1 MTPATVIL
9 IITVIAGF
17 YMAWNI
23 GANDVANAMGT
34 SVGSGA
40 LTLTGAVIVAAVF
53 EFGGSVLVGA
63 NVTQTIK
70 SGIVD
75 TAVFLPDGR
84 FGVDGPRLF
93 VLGMVAALIAAGIW
107 LQIATMYGL
116 PVSTTHSIVGA
127 VVGFGI
133 TSAGFSAVRWPT
145 MVKITSSWII
155 SPIAGGVVAFLMFQ
169 YLRRTI
175 LADPDPVARVREH
188 SPYLVALV
196 AMILVLSFVYKGLKN
211 ILHNP
216 DWWTVAGSAAVV
228 ALAAGTGARLA
239 IARTAPA
246 TANPY
251 RYVERTFGWLQ
262 IITAS
267 FVAFAHGS
275 NDVAN
280 AVGPVAA
287 VVHVSR
293 TGTVTGAV
301 PVPEWLLM
309 LGGLGIV
316 VGLATWGY
324 KVIATIGGKITE
336 MAPSRGFSAE
346 FGAAATVLVFSL
358 LGLPIS
364 TTHTLVGAVIGVGLA
379 HGIGALNLRVIRN
392 VVNSWI
398 VTVPAAA
405 VMASVIFLALRA
417 VLV

>member
-1 MTPATVIL
+1 MSVPVAILVLTVL
-9 IITVIAGF
+9 AGF

-40 LTLTGAVIVAAVF
+40 LTLMGAVVVAAVF
-53 EFGGSVLVGA
+53 EFSGSVLVGA

-70 SGIVD
+70 TGIVD
-75 TAVFLPDGR
+75 PALFVPDGR
-84 FGVDGPRLF
+84 FGADGPRLF
-93 VLGMVAALIAAGIW
+93 VLGMVAALAAAGIW

-133 TSAGFSAVRWPT
+133 AAAGPSAVQWST
-145 MVKITSSWII
+145 MFRIASSWVI
-155 SPIAGGVVAFLMFQ
+155 SPLAGAAVAFLMFR
-169 YLRRTI
+169 YLRRAV
-175 LADPDPVARVREH
+175 LADPDPVARIRERA
-188 SPYLVALV
+188 PYLVSLV
-196 AMILVLSFVYKGLKN
+196 AMILVMSFVYKGLKN
-211 ILHNP
+211 VLHNP
-216 DWWTVAGSAAVV
+216 EWWMVAGGAGVV
-228 ALAAGTGARLA
+228 ALAAGTGTHFAVV
-239 IARTAPA
+239 RTAAVTDSPF
-246 TANPY
+246 
-251 RYVERTFGWLQ
+251 RYVERMFGWLQ
-262 IITAS
+262 IATAS
-267 FVAFAHGS
+267 YVAFAHGS

-293 TGTVTGAV
+293 TGLITGKV
-301 PVPEWLLM
+301 PVPDWLLM

-316 VGLATWGY
+316 IGLATWGY

-346 FGAAATVLVFSL
+346 FGAASTVLVFSL

-405 VMASVIFLALRA
+405 TMAAILFVALRA
-417 VLV
+417 VFV